1 MTTGGGG
8 SCELGKGK
16 LSQAPRYQDV
26 GLGKELAE
34 MRVKRK
40 RWLFKDSRYKPRSL
54 SARREVTH

>member
-1 MTTGGGG
+1 MTTGGGD

-16 LSQAPRYQDV
+16 LSKVPGHQDV

-40 RWLFKDSRYKPRSL
+40 RQLFKDSRCKPRSL
-54 SARREVTH
+54 PARREVTN